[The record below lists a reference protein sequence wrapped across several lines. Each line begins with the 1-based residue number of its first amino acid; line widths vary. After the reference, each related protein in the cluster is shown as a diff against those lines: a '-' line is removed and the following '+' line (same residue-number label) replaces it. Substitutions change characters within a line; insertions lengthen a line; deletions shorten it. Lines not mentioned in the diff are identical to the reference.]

1 MTERVYVN
9 TDDVC
14 VSEEDMKYVE
24 RVRRRVYSSLDGEEA
39 EVAICVWMYTPKRLD
54 KLRNCI
60 DSVMKYTSHIKFKL
74 VLANNGGGKEIEEF
88 YENIDYNDKM
98 IINISSNI
106 GSPHGASVITRH
118 VRNKFC
124 VELLNDCVVT
134 ANWLDNLLRCIKS
147 DDTIG
152 MVCPMATNTSNMQI
166 PDTGDVDI
174 RDLEALQEFA
184 VKYNVSNPAK
194 WEERLRLMPICGIY
208 RREALEMAGIAD
220 PGYLHEFADDD
231 HCMRIRR
238 AGYKLILCGDTFVHH
253 DHFMDERNV
262 KVEQGNTN
270 VGKNG
275 FLRKFKGIE
284 PWRDFVNFV
293 FPYIRSAT
301 IADTKEQYRVLGI
314 DVKCG
319 TPILDVKNC
328 YRRNGIDT
336 EKLCITDYTQEVKYY
351 TDLMT
356 VADEVIHDDVHN
368 MRSHLKEKYDFIVLG
383 NPINSYSKSLAVLD
397 ELADM
402 LTDGGYFL
410 FSLKNLYN
418 IDTLFALLGDG
429 RPQSGEIEAIHY
441 KDICDKIGKLKLRD
455 ATFYQEMTQFNC
467 EEINMVRNSLVEVG
481 VIAKENEEATHQ
493 WEVNNYWFIIQK

>member
-24 RVRRRVYSSLDGEEA
+24 RVRRDIYESLDGEEA

-74 VLANNGGGKEIEEF
+74 VLANNGGGKEIEEY
-88 YENIDYNDKM
+88 YESIDYPDKM

-134 ANWLDNLLRCIKS
+134 ANWLDNLLRCMKS

-174 RDLEALQEFA
+174 RDQDALQEFA
-184 VKYNVSNPAK
+184 VKYNISDPTK
-194 WEERLRLMPICGIY
+194 WEERLRLMPICGVY
-208 RREALEMAGIAD
+208 RRETLEMAGIAD
-220 PGYLHEFADDD
+220 PGYLHAYADDD

-238 AGYKLILCGDTFVHH
+238 AGYKLMLCGDTFIHH
-253 DHFMDERNV
+253 DHFLDGGTT
-262 KVEQGNTN
+262 KVEQSNADM
-270 VGKNG
+270 GKNG

-284 PWRDFVNFV
+284 PWKDFLNFV
-293 FPYIRSAT
+293 FPYIKQVK
-301 IADTKEQYRVLGI
+301 IEDIKERYQILGI

-328 YRRNGIDT
+328 YRRSGIDT
-336 EKLCITDYTQEVKYY
+336 GKLCITGYTQEVKYY

-368 MRSHLKEKYDFIVLG
+368 IKSHLKEKYDFIVLG
-383 NPINSYSKSLAVLD
+383 NPINCYSKSLAVLD

-402 LTDGGYFL
+402 LTDGGFFL

-418 IDTLFALLGDG
+418 VDTLFALLGEG
-429 RPQSGEIEAIHY
+429 RPESGQIEAIYY
-441 KDICDKIGKLKLRD
+441 KDIFDKIGELRLKEATLLREKT
-455 ATFYQEMTQFNC
+455 AFNLR
-467 EEINMVRNSLVEVG
+467 EIAMVRKSLIEIG
-481 VIAKENEEATHQ
+481 VIAREHADATEQ
-493 WEVNNYWFIIQK
+493 WEVNNYWFLIRK